1 MLKVRGH
8 DLNYLISQLTKFNS
22 EYNSANKSIYRY
34 ILLGESIHP
43 LKTIIRHPKRLA
55 KLILRKRNMPVII
68 RLPFCCNS
76 IRIKNNLRIF
86 GYGSNSNFSVKIA
99 VASSYRKGSL
109 FREIKARKILSN
121 YQLDFMPKIIKYD
134 RNGKWVVDELLLEPK
149 TTTKANKAQEFI
161 YYYALPFY
169 SATSRLH
176 PLHKSF
182 RRETI
187 KDMPEIIFKNID
199 FNHRW
204 PVALCHGDLSPGNM
218 VRHNNGQ
225 LYVVDWESSGVKA
238 VAYDVSKIYTDF
250 PELRIKVL
258 DLLKEISY
266 EQGIDPK
273 HQIGLALAN
282 KLSNIEQ
289 GRLVK
294 YNLDRGLSK
303 QDAIK
308 KKNDSVSMY
317 QNLLSEL
324 F

>member
-1 MLKVRGH
+1 MFKVRGH

-22 EYNSANKSIYRY
+22 EHNSAGKSICRY
-34 ILLGESIHP
+34 ILLGESIYP
-43 LKTIIRHPKRLA
+43 FKTIIRHPKRLA
-55 KLILRKRNMPVII
+55 KLILRKRNMPVI
-68 RLPFCCNS
+68 RLPFCCTS

-86 GYGSNSNFSVKIA
+86 GYGSNNNFSAKIA

-121 YQLDFMPKIIKYD
+121 YQLDFMPKIIEYD
-134 RNGKWVVDELLLEPK
+134 RNGKWVVEELLIEPK
-149 TTTKANKAQEFI
+149 ATTKASKAQEFI
-161 YYYALPFY
+161 YCHALPFY

-176 PLHKSF
+176 PLNKSF

-187 KDMPEIIFKNID
+187 KDMPEIILNNID
-199 FNHRW
+199 FNDRW

-225 LYVVDWESSGVKA
+225 LYVVDWESSGVKP
-238 VAYDVSKIYTDF
+238 VAYDVSKIYMNY

-258 DLLKEISY
+258 DLLKELSY

-273 HQIGLALAN
+273 VQIGLALAN
-282 KLSNIEQ
+282 KISNIKQ

-294 YNLDRGLSK
+294 YHVDRGLSK
-303 QDAIK
+303 QNAIEK
-308 KKNDSVSMY
+308 MNDSVSMY